1 MATDGCTLSSSFP
14 SSRVHSR
21 RARCHRTNEGW
32 CLINLAQ
39 TPDSPLNIEEQ
50 TSAVVPIHLERALP
64 LHRLGEARRQENVS
78 RRNVARHLGI
88 TVEDVRQQECPTTDL
103 PLSVLHKWAKVLGR
117 PVAELVANRT
127 IRWQRRSTSREPG
140 SGDEDRGGHPGANP
154 RSADE
159 AVGETMVDQL
169 IEIMPELRGINA
181 WHAVGKR
188 RRLNEL
194 SITAERRL
202 SDDIFMDVAD

>member
-1 MATDGCTLSSSFP
+1 M
-14 SSRVHSR
+14 
-21 RARCHRTNEGW
+21 
-32 CLINLAQ
+32 NLAQ
-39 TPDSPLNIEEQ
+39 TPDSPLNIKEQ
-50 TSAVVPIHLERALP
+50 TPAVVPIHLECALP
-64 LHRLGEARRQENVS
+64 LHRLGEARRQEDVS

-88 TVEDVRQQECPTTDL
+88 TVEDVRQQECQTTDL

-117 PVAELVANRT
+117 PVAELVAEPDDSLATPLYNRASLVRVMKT
-127 IRWQRRSTSREPG
+127 AVAILEQTR
-140 SGDEDRGGHPGANP
+140 DP
-154 RSADE
+154 RTKRLAR
-159 AVGETMVDQL
+159 TMVDQL

-194 SITAERRL
+194 GIAAERSL